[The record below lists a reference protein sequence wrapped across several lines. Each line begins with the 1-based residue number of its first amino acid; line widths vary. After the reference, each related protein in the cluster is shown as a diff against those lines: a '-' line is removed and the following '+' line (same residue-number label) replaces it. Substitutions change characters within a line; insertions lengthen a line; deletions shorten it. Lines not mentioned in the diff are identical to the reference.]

1 MQSREFAH
9 LSATMREQ
17 RATTGIIEGSA
28 PHRESIDTTLLLEDL
43 KRRYRAAGV
52 PIEVRFRDLASWVR
66 AGDQH
71 THQIHPYPAK
81 LLPHIANF
89 FVRASSLCKPGQ
101 IVLDPFCGSGTVAL
115 EASLAGANPIV
126 ADANPF
132 ALLVTKVK
140 TTPYETPDLIATA
153 HELRARISRL
163 RTADPISV
171 VNEHLWYSKSTK
183 KELEKILRAIM
194 EVEDDN
200 LRDFFRVCFSVV
212 ARRLSYADPAVNVP
226 VRLKEKQS
234 RSDTANE
241 DIRKHLKWLETVS
254 AAEEFDRAVQL
265 NIGRVHAANLA
276 FPKRRPAIVVGQDAR
291 QLIDQDSRRRPA
303 ASVPLT
309 ITSPPYGSAQK
320 YIRASSLALNWL
332 SLCPPSALA
341 ALEGH
346 SIGREHLSS
355 KYRATPCEAADNL
368 STEFRGLVERIRVKN
383 PSRGAITETYFHELG
398 DALCEIERITT
409 PDGHVVLILGNNT
422 VAGLSVENDCFATEI
437 MLELGFSLELALID
451 RIHSRGLMTARNKSA
466 SLISGETILMFRKQ
480 R

>member
-1 MQSREFAH
+1 
-9 LSATMREQ
+9 MREQ
-17 RATTGIIEGSA
+17 RAATGSIEGVS

-43 KRRYRAAGV
+43 KRRYREAGA
-52 PIEVRFRDLASWVR
+52 PIGVTFRDLASWVR
-66 AGDQH
+66 AGDQF

-89 FVRASSLCKPGQ
+89 FVRASSLCKPGKT
-101 IVLDPFCGSGTVAL
+101 VLDPFCGSGTVAL

-140 TTPYETPDLIATA
+140 TTPYDIPDLIATA

-183 KELEKILRAIM
+183 GALEKIMRAVM
-194 EVEDDN
+194 EVEDDD
-200 LRDFFRVCFSVV
+200 LRDFFRICFSVV
-212 ARRLSYADPAVNVP
+212 ARRLSNADPAVNVP
-226 VRLKEKQS
+226 VRLKEKPS
-234 RSDTANE
+234 FSDAANE
-241 DIRKHLKWLETVS
+241 EIRKHMKWLETVS
-254 AAEEFDRAVQL
+254 PAEEFHRVVQH

-276 FPKRRPAIVVGQDAR
+276 FPKRKPASVVGEDAR
-291 QLIDQDSRRRPA
+291 QLVDNESRRRA
-303 ASVPLT
+303 ANSVPIT

-332 SLCPPSALA
+332 SLCPPEELA

-355 KYRATPCEAADNL
+355 KHRSTYCKTANNI
-368 STEFRGLVERIRVKN
+368 STEFRELVERIRTKN
-383 PSRGAITETYFHELG
+383 PRRGAITETYFHELG
-398 DALCEIERITT
+398 DALCEIERVTT
-409 PDGHVVLILGNNT
+409 PNGHVVLILGNNT
-422 VAGLSVENDCFATEI
+422 VTGLNVENDCFATEI

-451 RIHSRGLMTARNKSA
+451 RIHSRGLMTARNKGA
-466 SLISGETILMFRKQ
+466 SLISGETILMFHKQ

>member
-1 MQSREFAH
+1 
-9 LSATMREQ
+9 MREQ
-17 RATTGIIEGSA
+17 RAATGIIEEAAS
-28 PHRESIDTTLLLEDL
+28 HRDSIDTTLLLEDL
-43 KRRYRAAGV
+43 KRRYRESGAPIGV
-52 PIEVRFRDLASWVR
+52 TFRDIASWVR
-66 AGDQH
+66 AGDQF

-101 IVLDPFCGSGTVAL
+101 TVLDPFCGSGTVAL
-115 EASLAGANPIV
+115 EASLAGAEPIV
-126 ADANPF
+126 ADANPL
-132 ALLVTKVK
+132 ALLLTKVK
-140 TTPYETPDLIATA
+140 TTPYKIPDLIATA

-171 VNEHLWYSKSTK
+171 VNEHLWYSKPTK
-183 KELEKILRAIM
+183 KALEKILRAIM
-194 EVEDDN
+194 EVEDAD
-200 LRDFFRVCFSVV
+200 LRDFFRICFSVV
-212 ARRLSYADPAVNVP
+212 TRRLSYADPAVNVP
-226 VRLKEKQS
+226 VRLKEKPS
-234 RSDTANE
+234 LSNAANE
-241 DIRKHLKWLETVS
+241 EIRKHLKWLETVS
-254 AAEEFDRAVQL
+254 PAEEFDRVVQL
-265 NIGRVHAANLA
+265 NIGRVHAANMA
-276 FPKRRPAIVVGQDAR
+276 FPERRPASVVGEDAR
-291 QLIDQDSRRRPA
+291 QLIGQDFRRPA

-355 KYRATPCEAADNL
+355 KYKATSCKATDNL
-368 STEFRGLVERIRVKN
+368 SSEFRELVERIRAKN
-383 PSRGAITETYFHELG
+383 PSRGAITETYFRELG
-398 DALCEIERITT
+398 DALCEIERVTT
-409 PDGHVVLILGNNT
+409 PDGHAVLILGNNT
-422 VAGLSVENDCFATEI
+422 VTGFNVENDCFATEI

-466 SLISGETILMFRKQ
+466 SLISGETILMFRKK